1 MEGHDPHEP
10 QNDQHQQPVT
20 LPLAQAR
27 RTRRLCKYQ
36 IAIPTTWTE
45 RGRALNP
52 PEEESPRYQHVG
64 SRNLQASFELLYL
77 SRRGLT
83 ELADH
88 LYQALAER
96 TVLPLAT
103 ETENEDD
110 LHPISLREILIDA
123 TWLLVE
129 DAMETRH
136 PTGIPVVRPSE
147 LSAGGIVGLI
157 EALNW
162 EWHRR
167 RYP

>member
-1 MEGHDPHEP
+1 MEGHDPREP

-20 LPLAQAR
+20 LPLAKAR
-27 RTRRLCKYQ
+27 RTRRLCIYH

-45 RGRALNP
+45 RGRALNL
-52 PEEESPRYQHVG
+52 PEEESPRYYHVG

-77 SRRGLT
+77 SSRGLT
-83 ELADH
+83 ELGDH

-96 TVLPLAT
+96 TVLPLAM
-103 ETENEDD
+103 ETENEGD
-110 LHPISLREILIDA
+110 LHPISLLEILIDA
-123 TWLLVE
+123 TWLLIE
-129 DAMETRH
+129 DAMETRY

-147 LSAGGIVGLI
+147 LSAGGIVALV

>member
-1 MEGHDPHEP
+1 MEGHDPRAP
-10 QNDQHQQPVT
+10 QNDPHQQPVT
-20 LPLAQAR
+20 LPLAEAKRAR
-27 RTRRLCKYQ
+27 RRRVYH

-45 RGRALNP
+45 KGKALNL

-77 SRRGLT
+77 SSRGLT
-83 ELADH
+83 ELGDL

-96 TVLPLAT
+96 TVLPTT
-103 ETENEDD
+103 ETETESD
-110 LHPISLREILIDA
+110 LHPISLLDIFIDP

-136 PTGIPVVRPSE
+136 PPGIPVVRQAE
-147 LSAGGIVGLI
+147 LTAGGLVGLI

-162 EWHRR
+162 EGHRR